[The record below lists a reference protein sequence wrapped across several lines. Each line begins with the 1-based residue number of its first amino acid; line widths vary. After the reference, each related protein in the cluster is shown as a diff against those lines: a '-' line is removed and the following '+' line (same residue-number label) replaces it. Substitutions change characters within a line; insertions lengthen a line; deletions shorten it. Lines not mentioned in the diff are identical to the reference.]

1 MCNKIDYTKRVKLIS
16 YSGNTRDTIDQIF
29 LSCKNNGE
37 VYNLLFQVIDQSFEP
52 LIGLQSSLDLNVVTI
67 NSVNSVLQS
76 NLRTSKSHITQTL
89 INKAYIGEC
98 YKDVF
103 GADLGKLP
111 VEYRMKLDPDV
122 KPVIRP
128 PRQIPV

>member
-1 MCNKIDYTKRVKLIS
+1 M
-16 YSGNTRDTIDQIF
+16 
-29 LSCKNNGE
+29 
-37 VYNLLFQVIDQSFEP
+37 
-52 LIGLQSSLDLNVVTI
+52 
-67 NSVNSVLQS
+67 NSVLQS

-89 INKAYIGEC
+89 INKAYIGKC